1 MEFFMK
7 GAKFSLPASIL
18 LLAAFLGQGCFYGGG
33 GYHNPTYY
41 TAPQPAYDPPRAY
54 YAPPPPVLYG
64 AYDERHVWRD
74 RNWWL
79 SNRRQWVQE
88 HHPEWLH
95 NRG

>member
-1 MEFFMK
+1 M
-7 GAKFSLPASIL
+7 AVVDITIQPIIRL
-18 LLAAFLGQGCFYGGG
+18 
-33 GYHNPTYY
+33 
-41 TAPQPAYDPPRAY
+41 PQPAYDPPRAY

-74 RNWWL
+74 RNWWV

>member
-1 MEFFMK
+1 MK
-7 GAKFSLPASIL
+7 SAKFSLPASIL
-18 LLAAFLGQGCFYGGG
+18 LLAAFVGQGCFYGGG
-33 GYHNPTYY
+33 GYHYPTYY
-41 TAPQPAYDPPRAY
+41 AAPQPAYDPPRAY

-74 RNWWL
+74 RNWWV